1 MADTAVLVTTPD
13 VIAVRGAKRTVR
25 MWERL
30 QIRKAEETLTLV
42 NRFIR
47 NTEIQPP
54 LIEKITGTRM
64 ANTAVP
70 ANFKELQ
77 GAVDAGR
84 MHELDAKSTVKQA
97 LWGLAGELGIVKLPC
112 GADRSGGKNAGKFK
126 NDRGSIGRPRRR
138 RDGDSGGRGTTE
150 GTR

>member
-1 MADTAVLVTTPD
+1 
-13 VIAVRGAKRTVR
+13 
-25 MWERL
+25 MWDRL

-97 LWGLAGELGIVKLPC
+97 LWGLAGELGIVKVPEN
-112 GADRSGGKNAGKFK
+112 ADKRGKFK

-138 RDGDSGGRGTTE
+138 RDGDTGGRATTE
-150 GTR
+150 EAR